1 MLHLLL
7 FLGGVTLHRAFSF
20 KFGNKKCKLEP
31 KNLAKMRDYLD
42 HLKVLIIDE
51 ISFVGADMLYR
62 IHYRLKE
69 IFQTPD
75 NVLFGGL
82 DVILV
87 GDLLQLPPVQS
98 SMVFKKPKS
107 VKLAA
112 AFDVLKIWER
122 FQPIILKE
130 NHRQKDEKEW
140 ADCLNRFRVG
150 VVTEPDVARLRKR
163 VTTEEFL
170 DQNSLHVFY
179 KNKDVTN
186 HNKRMLETLPGP
198 LYQSK
203 AFHTLPK
210 GKTEYINPSK
220 GTTGSTEFL
229 DILDMKIGARCVLN
243 YNLDMIDDLFN
254 GATGKIVG
262 IEFNNKGNMECIIVR
277 FDDENCG
284 IHLRSKHPTL
294 AKKYEESRGTPIYRF
309 ELDYQLQTR
318 RFKSGEKAKV
328 LQFPLKI
335 NYAQTAHKM
344 QVLFFKPFLY

>member
-1 MLHLLL
+1 MILHLLL

-20 KFGNKKCKLEP
+20 KFGNKKCTLEP
-31 KNLAKMRDYLD
+31 KNLAKMRDHLD

-82 DVILV
+82 SVILV
-87 GDLLQLPPVQS
+87 GDLLQLPPVQES
-98 SMVFKKPKS
+98 LVFKKPNN

-112 AFDVLKIWER
+112 AFDVLNLWEN
-122 FQPIILKE
+122 FQPTILKE

-150 VVTEPDVARLRKR
+150 VVTAPDVNLVRSR
-163 VTTEEFL
+163 VTTEEFM

-179 KNKDVTN
+179 RNKDVTA
-186 HNKRMLETLPGP
+186 HNKKMLEKLPGT
-198 LYQSK
+198 LYSSK
-203 AFHTLPK
+203 AIHTLPN
-210 GKTEYINPSK
+210 GKTEYINPNK

-229 DILDMKIGARCVLN
+229 DILDMKIGARCILN
-243 YNLDMIDDLFN
+243 YNIDMIDGLFN
-254 GATGKIVG
+254 GANGKIVG
-262 IEFNNKGNMECIIVR
+262 IEFNKRGDMECIIVR

-284 IHLRSKHPTL
+284 KHLRSKHTTL
-294 AKKYEESRGTPIYRF
+294 TKKYKESRGTPIYRF
-309 ELDYQLQTR
+309 QLEYQLQTR
-318 RFKSGEKAKV
+318 RRFKSGAKAKV

-344 QVLFFKPFLY
+344 QVLFF